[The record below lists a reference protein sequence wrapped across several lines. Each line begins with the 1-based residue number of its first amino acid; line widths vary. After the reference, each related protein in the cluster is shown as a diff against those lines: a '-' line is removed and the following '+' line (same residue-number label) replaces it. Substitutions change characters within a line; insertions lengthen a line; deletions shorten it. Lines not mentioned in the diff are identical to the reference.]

1 MVTRTGRGVAKT
13 DARIGG
19 KGLFS
24 KERVAA
30 RRAKRKKRR
39 DTRRSEAEERR
50 AVDTAR
56 VRQRE
61 ARDDRKAANGVA
73 VGSTVAA
80 DLDGAR
86 PDIGGKLA
94 GEGGRKT
101 TGYAG
106 VVTPGQRRGSEQTGI
121 GKFPVYGKK
130 MQAAKSFRATFA
142 DARKGGKKTFEWQ
155 GRKYTTDL
163 A

>member
-1 MVTRTGRGVAKT
+1 MVARTGRGVAKN
-13 DARIGG
+13 DARSGG

-39 DTRRSEAEERR
+39 ATRRSAAEERR

-73 VGSTVAA
+73 AGNIGRR
-80 DLDGAR
+80 DRGGLGALEK
-86 PDIGGKLA
+86 GGGPRGWA
-94 GEGGRKT
+94 G
-101 TGYAG
+101 A
-106 VVTPGQRRGSEQTGI
+106 VTPGQVRGSEQTGA
-121 GKFPVYGKK
+121 GKFPVYGGK